1 MKILFVHQSFPGQF
15 PHLAPALRDRGHQ
28 VLALTAETNKRPSP
42 VEVVK
47 YRKPEKVTL
56 SSPLTR
62 LYAETSERGTKA
74 ALAAR
79 QLRDQHGYIP
89 DVIFG
94 HSGWGETLYLK
105 EVWPEAK
112 LLVYAELMYQTSG
125 LDTDFDPEFRREGLG
140 PKISTVARSAH
151 LMQAMIQADAGL
163 SPTNFQAG
171 TFPPELRQK
180 ISVIFDGVNTKTIA
194 PNPDAR
200 LNIPGTKLSF
210 KPGDEVLTFVNRSLE
225 PYRGYH
231 SFMRALPEVMAARP
245 NAHVVIVGDEGQ
257 SYGPAPKESSWKQIF
272 LDEVKDRLDLSR
284 VHFLGRVPYPTFTA
298 LLQVSRC
305 HCYLTYPFVLSWSL
319 MESMAAG
326 AMVVASDTAP
336 VREVIVHGE
345 NGKLV
350 DFFNYTALSKA
361 MIDALENPQAYEK
374 MRKNA
379 RRTIVEGYD
388 LETICLPRLVEF
400 VESAINL

>member
-1 MKILFVHQSFPGQF
+1 MKILFVHQNFPGQF

-28 VLALTAETNKRPSP
+28 VMALTAETNKRASP

-47 YRKPEKVTL
+47 YRKPEPVTL
-56 SSPLTR
+56 SSPLTK
-62 LYAETSERGTKA
+62 LYAEVSERGLKA
-74 ALAAR
+74 ALAAK
-79 QLRDQHGYIP
+79 QLRDKYNYVP

-112 LLVYAELMYQTSG
+112 LLVYAELMYRSEG

-140 PKISTVARSAH
+140 PKLSTVARSAH
-151 LMQAMIQADAGL
+151 LMQAMIQADAGV
-163 SPTNFQAG
+163 SPTQFQAD
-171 TFPPELRQK
+171 TFPPELRSK
-180 ISVIFDGVNTKTIA
+180 ISVIFDGVDTDVMA
-194 PNPDAR
+194 PDPDAR
-200 LNIPGTKLSF
+200 LSLLGGDLVF

-231 SFMRALPEVMAARP
+231 SFMRALPAVMAARP
-245 NAHVVIVGDEGQ
+245 KAHVVIVGEEGQ
-257 SYGPAPKESSWKQIF
+257 SYGPAPAQGSWKQIF
-272 LDEVKDRLDLSR
+272 LDEVESRLDMSR
-284 VHFLGRVPYPTFTA
+284 LHFLGRVPYSTFTA

-326 AMVVASDTAP
+326 AVVVASDTAP
-336 VREVIVHGE
+336 VREMIVDGE

-350 DFFNYTALSKA
+350 DFFNHAALADA
-361 MIDALENPQAYEK
+361 MIDALANPQAYES

-379 RRTIVEGYD
+379 RQTIVDGYD
-388 LETICLPRLVEF
+388 LKSICLPRLVEF
-400 VESAINL
+400 VESAVSG

>member
-1 MKILFVHQSFPGQF
+1 MKILFVHQNFPGQF

-163 SPTNFQAG
+163 SPTKFQAG

-200 LNIPGTKLSF
+200 LNIPGTTLSF

-336 VREVIVHGE
+336 VREVIVDGE

-361 MIDALENPQAYEK
+361 MIDALENPQDYEN

-400 VESAINL
+400 VESSINL

>member
-1 MKILFVHQSFPGQF
+1 MKILFVHQNFPGQF

-245 NAHVVIVGDEGQ
+245 NAHVVIVGGEGQ
-257 SYGPAPKESSWKQIF
+257 GYGPAPKESSWKQIF